1 MGFGFNLFFIFILL
15 PLTGI
20 LLIAW
25 LLSKK
30 VFYGKA
36 LGLIWLGF
44 IGLVL
49 LSGIVS
55 LSLIGCINEKRKTKK
70 DYFLPQYYSGVV
82 TNKFIDSS
90 QHMSKKV
97 FIKEKYGTKIILFD
111 GEVGGMFDF
120 IKIGDSINKQE
131 GTNEVRVRRKKL
143 DTVISLRFYETE

>member
-1 MGFGFNLFFIFILL
+1 MGLLYFLFIIILL
-15 PLTGI
+15 PMTGI

-30 VFYGKA
+30 LFYGKM
-36 LGLIWLGF
+36 LGLIWIGF
-44 IGLVL
+44 VGLVL
-49 LSGIVS
+49 LSDIVS
-55 LSLIGCINEKRKTKK
+55 LSLIGCINEKRKTTK

-90 QHMSKKV
+90 QHMYKKI
-97 FIKEKYGTKIILFD
+97 FIKEKYGTKVALFN